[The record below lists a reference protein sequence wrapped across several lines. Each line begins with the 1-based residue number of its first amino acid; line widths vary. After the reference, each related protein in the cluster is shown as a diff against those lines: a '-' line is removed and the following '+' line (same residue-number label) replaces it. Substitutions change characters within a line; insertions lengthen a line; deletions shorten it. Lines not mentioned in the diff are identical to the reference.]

1 MAAIGDG
8 WVDGAW
14 VKAGWVTAAEPGGA
28 WSVEAAAD
36 TLEQGMKQYRDSRRR
51 CIIVLL
57 AGSLAWILM

>member
-14 VKAGWVTAAEPGGA
+14 VEAGWVTAAEPGGA
-28 WSVEAAAD
+28 WSVGAAAD

-51 CIIVLL
+51 CIIALL